1 MTTKRPAA
9 NLDEAGYVPEPTK
22 ALLDVGPERSKTG
35 RPPAPIR
42 IHFENTG
49 RQKNA
54 STALLK
60 CKFCEMEVSGRA
72 ISLESHLKRCQ
83 QAPEEVRPTSVK
95 DEKSTPKST
104 KAHAVAGKHPAKK
117 PCTATSSMETKYR
130 NLIILQTNAVQSLH
144 VMLRDKRSS
153 HLQFKKFADRLMRI
167 LAEEA
172 LAACTLEFAIV
183 WTPTGAEF
191 SGMRPNSNICAVSI
205 VRAGDALLE
214 QVLACEPSVSVGK
227 ILIQRDES
235 SAEKHPVVYYA
246 KLPPRMNAFDR
257 VLLLDPML
265 ATGGSAKKAI
275 QLLIDSGVQERDI
288 VFANV
293 LACPEGLD
301 AIFEA
306 YPQIHV
312 VTSAIDPELNE
323 SKYIVPGLGDY
334 GDRYYN
340 TTM

>member
-9 NLDEAGYVPEPTK
+9 SSLEDGFEPKPVIET
-22 ALLDVGPERSKTG
+22 PTERSKTG

-42 IHFENTG
+42 VHFESTG

-60 CKFCEMEVSGRA
+60 CKFCQMEVSGRA
-72 ISLESHLKRCQ
+72 ISLEGHLKRCQ
-83 QAPEEVRPTSVK
+83 QAPDEVRPTGIK
-95 DEKSTPKST
+95 DEKATPKNAGSKSHT
-104 KAHAVAGKHPAKK
+104 AGKHPAKK
-117 PCTATSSMETKYR
+117 PCTATTSMESKYR

-144 VMLRDKRSS
+144 VMLRDKRST
-153 HLQFKKFADRLMRI
+153 HVQFKKYADRLMRI

-191 SGMRPNSNICAVSI
+191 SGMRPNNNICAVSI

-214 QVLACEPSVSVGK
+214 QVIMCEPAVSVGK

-235 SAEKHPVVYYA
+235 TAEKLPIVYYA
-246 KLPPRMNAFDR
+246 KLPPRMTTFDR

-275 QLLIDSGVQERDI
+275 QLLIDSGVAERDI

-306 YPQIHV
+306 YPQIHI